1 MADREV
7 AKVIHYYDKIMVAL
21 IKLTDALS
29 VGDTVKFV
37 YRDKEFSQIIVSMEV
52 DHVQVTTA
60 QAGAEVAVK
69 AEQVTHEGAQVLKI
83 E

>member
-1 MADREV
+1 MAEREA

-37 YRDKEFSQIIVSMEV
+37 YRDKEFSQIIASMEV
-52 DHVQVTTA
+52 NHAQVKTA
-60 QAGAEVAVK
+60 LAGDEVAVK
-69 AEQVTHEGAQVLKI
+69 AEQATHEGARVLKI